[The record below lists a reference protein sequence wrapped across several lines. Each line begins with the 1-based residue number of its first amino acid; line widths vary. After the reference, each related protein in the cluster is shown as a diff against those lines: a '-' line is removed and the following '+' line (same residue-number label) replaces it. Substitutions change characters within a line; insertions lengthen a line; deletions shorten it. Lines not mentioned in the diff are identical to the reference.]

1 MSETIYPKGIYT
13 FPRKENQRQFVLG
26 AAVITIDDLIEWS
39 QGDGSQYLSEYKGK
53 KQIRLNILQS
63 KDGSRVNFTVDT
75 WKPEKKT
82 NPESQENNAEEDC
95 LPF

>member
-1 MSETIYPKGIYT
+1 MSETIYPKGILT
-13 FPRKENQRQFVLG
+13 FARKENQRQFVLG
-26 AAVITIDDLIEWS
+26 SAVITIDDLIEWS
-39 QGDGSQYLSEYKGK
+39 QGEGSQYLSEYKGK

-75 WKPEKKT
+75 WKPEKKS
-82 NPESQENNAEEDC
+82 NHEPQANNAEEMD